1 MIKLFRNL
9 RKQLLNEGKTSKY
22 LTYAVGE
29 IVLVVIGIL
38 IALSIN
44 TWNENRKIRQSEQDI
59 LNNLKSELITN
70 KAKLDN
76 VYQRHITEANN
87 GIRMLRLFNTDV
99 SEIPIDTL
107 EKLFLSVETSWTFEP
122 NNGFIKSL
130 IASGK
135 IDHIENVEIK
145 AFITSFEGLVIDA
158 IQEGE
163 SFRKLVDE
171 RLWPAID
178 GKLNSANRARL
189 YELYA
194 DIPQGSY
201 TSDYT
206 WFFSNR
212 EMEDII
218 SNLTAWKKD
227 IISDEQKLMASI
239 DQIIVVID
247 TALKNK

>member
-1 MIKLFRNL
+1 M
-9 RKQLLNEGKTSKY
+9 
-22 LTYAVGE
+22 
-29 IVLVVIGIL
+29 
-38 IALSIN
+38 
-44 TWNENRKIRQSEQDI
+44 
-59 LNNLKSELITN
+59 
-70 KAKLDN
+70 
-76 VYQRHITEANN
+76 
-87 GIRMLRLFNTDV
+87 
-99 SEIPIDTL
+99 

-145 AFITSFEGLVIDA
+145 AFISSFEGLVIDA
-158 IQEGE
+158 IEEGE

-171 RLWPAID
+171 RLWPVID
-178 GKLNSANRARL
+178 GKLNSSNRVRL
-189 YELYA
+189 NELYA
-194 DIPQGSY
+194 DIPPGSY

-212 EMEDII
+212 EMEDVI

-227 IISDEQKLMASI
+227 IISDEKKLKANI
-239 DQIIVVID
+239 DEIIVVID